1 MVRED
6 RRNPYVILGIPF
18 GASAA
23 EARSGFARTTR
34 RLRSTSGAIYGQEDL
49 TWALHQVEQVLEHP
63 QMAFAVYRVPA
74 DPSALGSPSEGRFNP
89 AAHRLE
95 RRTQPATSTDW
106 ELVRRAA
113 VAKRLAHELHAWA
126 TARTIANPYRLR
138 RE

>member
-6 RRNPYVILGIPF
+6 RRNPYVILGVAF

-23 EARSGFARTTR
+23 EARSGFAKMTR
-34 RLRSTSGAIYGQEDL
+34 RLRNTKGAIYGQEDL

-63 QMAFAVYRVPA
+63 ELAFTVYRVPA
-74 DPSALGSPSEGRFNP
+74 DPVALGSPSEGRFNP
-89 AAHRLE
+89 SAHRLD
-95 RRTQPATSTDW
+95 RRTQPPTQADW
-106 ELVRRAA
+106 ESVRKAA

-126 TARTIANPYRLR
+126 AARIAENPYLSR